1 MKVYESWGD
10 SRKLNSEKGWI
21 KMCDLDNFHDIMA
34 RKNDEY
40 KKAVGYYSSVEKRKG
55 KNESGG
61 VFLRGNERKR

>member
-1 MKVYESWGD
+1 
-10 SRKLNSEKGWI
+10 
-21 KMCDLDNFHDIMA
+21 MCDLDNFHDIMA